1 MIRKNKWTLIIASII
16 TLLPAVAGIILWDKL
31 PDVMTTHWGGD
42 GVADGFSGKAFAVFG
57 LPLIMLAL
65 FWLMV
70 LVSSKDPNG
79 KDHNNKM
86 VKTVLWIMPVLS
98 VVIGFITYAVALDVD
113 INFPMIF
120 IILMSVMFIALGNYL
135 PKCRRSRTM
144 GIKIP
149 WTLSN
154 DENWNA
160 THRFGGK
167 VWMLCGIVMLV
178 CAFLPLKAAVYIML
192 AILLIAILLPIL
204 YSWLYYRKQAKAGT
218 VPEKAAKMDTKADR
232 VGKIITA
239 IFVPIILI
247 DTGILM
253 FTGDVKTEFGED
265 AVTISPTYYSD
276 AVVEYDTIDSAE
288 YRTDFDCGVRVYGY
302 GSPRMS
308 LGEFECDELGRYTLY
323 AYTGFDE
330 CVLLTSGDRH
340 LVVALKDSEATKAF
354 YDELMER
361 ID

>member
-1 MIRKNKWTLIIASII
+1 MIKKNKWTLIFASIV
-16 TLLPAVAGIILWDKL
+16 TLLPAVAGIVLWDKL

-57 LPLIMLAL
+57 IPLIMLAL

-86 VKTVLWIMPVLS
+86 VKIALWMMPVLS
-98 VVIGFITYAVALDVD
+98 VMVSFFIYAIALDVD
-113 INFPMIF
+113 FNLPTIF
-120 IILMSVMFIALGNYL
+120 FGLFGVMFLLIGNYL

-144 GIKIP
+144 GIKLP
-149 WTLSN
+149 WTLSS

-167 VWMLCGIVMLV
+167 VWVICGVAMLV
-178 CAFLPLKAAVYIML
+178 CAFLPIRIAVYTMLGIIMV
-192 AILLIAILLPIL
+192 AVLLPTL

-218 VPEKAAKMDTKADR
+218 VPAKADGMDTKADR

-239 IFVPIILI
+239 VFVPLILI
-247 DTGILM
+247 GVGILM
-253 FTGDVKTEFGED
+253 FTGNVEATFGED
-265 AVTISPTYYSD
+265 AVTVSPTYYGD
-276 AVVEYDTIDSAE
+276 AVVEYDSIDSAE
-288 YRTDFDCGVRVYGY
+288 YRTDFDCGVRVAGY
-302 GSPRMS
+302 GSPRLS
-308 LGEFECDELGRYTLY
+308 VGTFECDELGRYTLY
-323 AYTGFDE
+323 AHTGFDE
-330 CVLLTSGDRH
+330 CVLLTSGDKC

-354 YDELMER
+354 YDELMAR